1 MAQTYDAL
9 EAFLRNAIARD
20 DLVAVAVPGEEMQ
33 GLTDLLER
41 RPLGVD
47 PLTVYS
53 KLVLVHAETWMPGG
67 PSDHETIHSLLEVL
81 ASRATEEGRPGLS
94 VVERIG
100 AVCAERGDVPLCEHV
115 ERDIHEGRGAA
126 RILCPYNVP
135 SISEEGLRAAH
146 DLPRSHTS
154 AVATMGAG
162 GRIERLGPSE
172 IRLRSKIRAVPT
184 S

>member
-1 MAQTYDAL
+1 MAQTYDVL

-53 KLVLVHAETWMPGG
+53 KLVLVDVETWMPGG

-100 AVCAERGDVPLCEHV
+100 AICAEHGDVPLCEHV
-115 ERDIHEGRGAA
+115 ERDLHEGRGAA
-126 RILCPYNVP
+126 RILCPYNML
-135 SISEEGLRAAH
+135 SISEERLRAAH
-146 DLPRSHTS
+146 DLPRSHTR

-162 GRIERLGPSE
+162 DRIERLGPSE
-172 IRLRSKIRAVPT
+172 IRLRSKFRAIPT